1 MEWVQGEWADSAD
14 TVEGQYHHRRVN
26 REPKRRKAE
35 SEEQPGEAIEKFH
48 ARSVHLTSER
58 LGLTAKIDL
67 VEGEGSRVTPV
78 EYKRGKRPHVAK
90 GAWEPERVQV
100 CVQGLL
106 LREHGYAC
114 DEGILY
120 FAGSRE
126 RVVVPFDEELVSTTL
141 QAAEELRKTVT
152 NAVIPPP
159 LDDSPKCP
167 RCSLVSICLP
177 DEVRFLNKGEKV
189 D

>member
-1 MEWVQGEWADSAD
+1 METEISKLVDSDPVPLPARMLNEFAYCPRLAYLMWVQGEWAESAD
-14 TVEGQYHHRRVN
+14 TVDGKFQHRRVN
-26 REPKRRKAE
+26 QEPKRRKAE
-35 SEEQPGEAIEKFH
+35 SSEAAGEAIEKFH

-67 VEGEGSRVTPV
+67 VEGEGNCVTPV
-78 EYKRGKRPHVAK
+78 EYKRSKRPHVAL

-106 LREHGYAC
+106 LREHGFTC

-126 RVVVPFDEELVSTTL
+126 
-141 QAAEELRKTVT
+141 
-152 NAVIPPP
+152 
-159 LDDSPKCP
+159 
-167 RCSLVSICLP
+167 
-177 DEVRFLNKGEKV
+177 
-189 D
+189 